1 MIIEP
6 EIRNPNRNANG
17 TINVEFNHP
26 KLGWIPFTANPDD
39 VELLG
44 RDIYAAADATAV
56 AYTGPTLAEVALT
69 NERGGMVVSRFQAR
83 AALLQSGLLA
93 TAETAIQSGDAL
105 TQMVWADAQEF
116 RRSSPT
122 VAAIA
127 SVLSL
132 TETEIDDLFR
142 LAITIEA

>member
-1 MIIEP
+1 MVTEA
-6 EIRNPNRNANG
+6 EIRNIVRKASG
-17 TINVEFNHP
+17 SIDVEFNHP
-26 KLGWIPFTANPDD
+26 TFGWIPFTASPDD

-44 RDIYAAADATAV
+44 RELHTAADAIAA
-56 AYTGPTLAEVALT
+56 AYTGPTLAEVALN